1 MTSVKPSDDLRTL
14 PSIDALLTSDALSAV
29 ISRHGRDL
37 VTYAA
42 RRVVDAMRTRIQEGK
57 KAAGPDVFPGLI
69 IDLVHS
75 IARPTLKPVIN
86 ATGVVLHTNLGRAP
100 VGKAAM
106 DEIARV
112 STGYC
117 SVEFDLAT
125 GKRGE
130 RNSHVVELLRY
141 LTGAADAAVVNN
153 NAAAL
158 VLVLGVFAKKKEVIV
173 SRSELIE
180 IGGSFRIPE
189 IMKTSGAKM
198 VEVGATNRTRLSDYE
213 DAITAATA
221 VIFKAHTSN
230 YAIKGFTEDVS
241 ARDLAALAKKHDL
254 IMVYDIGSGLL
265 LRTAIPGMETEP
277 DVWAA
282 IESGADLVTFS
293 CDKLLGGPQAGIIAG
308 RQDLVA
314 RCAKAP
320 LMRALRVGKLTLA
333 ALGAACRQYLDDA
346 KLLAENPVFAM
357 ISQTSAQLR
366 ARAECLAQALREKG
380 VSCEIIESRGQF
392 GGGSLPDAEIPSAA
406 VRITPP
412 GTTVRENQAFA
423 ERIFHGLLQQEKP
436 ILSILRE
443 GRILFD
449 VLTFNDEDVGIIA
462 GSAAFFR

>member
-1 MTSVKPSDDLRTL
+1 
-14 PSIDALLTSDALSAV
+14 LLKSEALSAA

-42 RRVVDAMRTRIQEGK
+42 RRVVDAMRSSAREEK
-57 KAAGPDVFPGLI
+57 KAPGADVLPGLI
-69 IDLVHS
+69 IDMVRS
-75 IARPTLKPVIN
+75 IALPTLKPVIN
-86 ATGVVLHTNLGRAP
+86 ATGVALHTNLGRAP
-100 VGKAAM
+100 IGKAAM

-117 SVEFDLAT
+117 SVEFDLAA

-158 VLVLGVFAKKKEVIV
+158 ILVLGAFARKKEVIV
-173 SRSELIE
+173 SRGELIE

-198 VEVGATNRTRLSDYE
+198 VEVGATNCTRLSDYE
-213 DAITAATA
+213 KAITPATA
-221 VIFKAHTSN
+221 IIFKAHTSN
-230 YAIKGFTEDVS
+230 YAIKGFTEDAS
-241 ARDLAALAKKHDL
+241 ALDLAALAKKHDL

-265 LRTAIPGMETEP
+265 RRTAIAGMETEP
-277 DVWAA
+277 DVRTA
-282 IESGADLVTFS
+282 IGSGADLVTFS

-333 ALGAACRQYLDDA
+333 ALGAACRQYLDDTV
-346 KLLAENPVFAM
+346 LTTDNPVFAM
-357 ISQTSAQLR
+357 FSQASGQLR

-406 VRITPP
+406 VRIAPP

-423 ERIFHGLLQQEKP
+423 ERIFHGLLRQEKP
-436 ILSILRE
+436 VLAVLRE
-443 GRILFD
+443 GRVLFD
-449 VLTFNDEDVGIIA
+449 VLTLSDDDLSVIA
-462 GSAAFFR
+462 GSDVFGDDRISGNPPS